1 MISVLIPVYNYNIS
15 ELVCEV
21 HKQLTKTKSPFE
33 IICLDDCSTNSD
45 LQEANKI
52 INTLSHSRYVILKNN
67 IGRSAIRNQL
77 AQEAAYEWCLFLDAD
92 VIPKH
97 TNFIERYLEA
107 ISEKTEII
115 YGGILYEENRVN
127 DSSLLRWVYGNERE
141 ALPTETRKKNKYLSF
156 LTLSF
161 LIHKSVF
168 GKVRFNEDIPNLRHE
183 DTLFSYNLKEQ
194 NIEIEHI
201 ENPVYHLGIENSET
215 FLQKSLDSVK
225 AIDLFV
231 KQGLL
236 PSNYTKITKVYASI
250 KNIGISKLLAAIYLK
265 HENIFIKNLLG
276 QKPSL
281 KLFDLY
287 RLSYYCYI
295 NSKK

>member
-15 ELVCEV
+15 ELVSEI
-21 HKQLTKTKSPFE
+21 HKQLSHTDYPFE
-33 IICLDDCSTNSD
+33 ILCFDDCSNNGD
-45 LQEANKI
+45 LQEINKT
-52 INTLSHSRYVILKNN
+52 INTFSYSKYVILPEN

-77 AQEAAYEWCLFLDAD
+77 AKQAKYDWCLFLDAD
-92 VIPKH
+92 VMPKH
-97 TNFIERYLEA
+97 NNFIERYLEA

-115 YGGILYEENRVN
+115 YGGILYQENRVN
-127 DSSLLRWVYGNERE
+127 DSSLLRWIYGNERE
-141 ALPTETRKKNKYLSF
+141 ALPTEQRQKHKYVSF

-168 GKVRFNEDIPNLRHE
+168 QKVSFNEDIPNLRHE

-215 FLQKSLDSVK
+215 FLQKSLDSVE
-225 AIDLFV
+225 AINLFV
-231 KQGLL
+231 KQDLL
-236 PSNYTKITKVYASI
+236 PSDYTKITKVYASI
-250 KNIGISKLLAAIYLK
+250 KNNRISKLLSAIYVK
-265 HENIFIKNLLG
+265 HENTFRKNLLG
-276 QKPSL
+276 KKPSL
-281 KLFDLY
+281 KFFDLY
-287 RLSYYCYI
+287 RLTYYCYI